1 MFNRMRNLAIGMS
14 IGMIV
19 APKPGSETR
28 KDLASWWKGQLDEK
42 TVELRGQLGSAVSTA
57 AKVATEQVNSVVT
70 GATKAASGKIA
81 GATAAL
87 ESKANAQSTPAQPRA
102 TEDSSK
108 PSTTPPA

>member
-14 IGMIV
+14 IGMLV

-87 ESKANAQSTPAQPRA
+87 ESKANAQSTPAQPQTT
-102 TEDSSK
+102 TESSK